1 MIAPP
6 RHFFLIVLL
15 LGCCLSALAQ
25 EATAIRPDSLTTLVI
40 PSDTAAVPSVIK
52 SQSSDLDTLIR
63 YSALTVDH
71 QVEDRKTLLIGKA
84 QVQFKNMT
92 LRAGQISMD
101 WSQSLIVAEGSV
113 DTVWVKAQNPGDST
127 ATVTWRDQPVFVDQG
142 DEMHG
147 FKMIYNYK
155 TEKASVIKGRT
166 TMENAFYTGDHV
178 KMITRDVF
186 NVARGRY
193 TACDADS
200 PHYFFFSRRMK
211 MMVNDKVIARPIV
224 FFLHNIPV
232 AALPFAVF
240 PLKRGRHSGIIMPR
254 YGESYSEGRYLR
266 ELGYYWAP
274 NDYYDVKS
282 TVDFFEKT
290 GWLFRSEL
298 NYAMRY
304 WLNGSINGSMTRK
317 NFSGGV
323 KSRRWDLN
331 VRHDQTID
339 QNTRF
344 SANGYFVSDK
354 NFYRD
359 LSPNLDT
366 RLNRELRSNATFSK
380 YWPDS
385 KNSLTVNVSQTRDL
399 QTDNLTT
406 ILPQASFRMGQ
417 RQPFKP
423 QETRSRRQQSTRR
436 REQPPWYQSIYFSYN
451 SRLINSERRYT
462 TTAADFSKFEKKE
475 LTRELEHSASVS
487 MSSPKKFFGW
497 LDLSQYIN
505 FNENWY
511 DKTREYYLN
520 RTTNTI
526 ESRDKNGFA
535 TRHTFQYSASA
546 NTKIYGMITPGIGKL
561 LALRHVVTPRLSFS
575 YQPDFSERFWGYYQY
590 LADTT
595 GRIQKNDR
603 FRSTPGYG
611 QKSVNFSVSNLFQA
625 KIKSGEQ
632 EKKLDLFSFD
642 LNSGYNF
649 EVEQYRL
656 SPLTSAVRA
665 NPASNFSLTLSTTH
679 DFYQYD
685 ETLNRRVNRYLFQ
698 DGGWKHGDFFRLT
711 NFRFNSS
718 LRLASKSGSNTGRPG
733 QSQPQSS
740 RLEAMEDVQYELPDE
755 ELSVLEEE
763 GRRTG
768 DRFGVDERLR
778 GFNVSWRTSL
788 SFEYVLNRSN
798 PNRTVRNYNLSIS
811 GLELSLTRNWRISYN
826 AHFDLKERTVSYHTF
841 TFYRDLHCWEATLV
855 WVPSGIAKR
864 YYFRINIKAP
874 QLQDLKLERRGGTA
888 RSSAFGYY

>member
-1 MIAPP
+1 MIFQ
-6 RHFFLIVLL
+6 HKHFLFIFFLLSCHSVLAQDTTAVRPDS
-15 LGCCLSALAQ
+15 LSALALP
-25 EATAIRPDSLTTLVI
+25 PDSLAL
-40 PSDTAAVPSVIK
+40 PSVIK

-63 YSALTVDH
+63 YSAQDVDH
-71 QVEDRKTLLIGKA
+71 QIEARRTVFIGKA

-92 LRAGQISMD
+92 LRAGRISLD
-101 WSQSLIVAEGSV
+101 WNQNLIVAEGIV
-113 DTVWVKAQNPGDST
+113 DTVWVKNDHSGDSV
-127 ATVTWRDQPVFVDQG
+127 ATLSWRDQPVFIDQG

-155 TEKASVIKGRT
+155 TEKASVIQGRT
-166 TMENAFYTGDHV
+166 AMENAFYTGAQV
-178 KMITRDVF
+178 KMTSRDVF
-186 NVARGRY
+186 NVSHGNY

-200 PHYFFFSRRMK
+200 PHYFFYSRRMK

-232 AALPFAVF
+232 AALPFAVI
-240 PLKRGRHSGIIMPR
+240 PLKRGRHSGLIMPR
-254 YGESYSEGRYLR
+254 YGESYTEGRYLR

-274 NDYYDVKS
+274 NDYFDTKS

-290 GWLFRSEL
+290 GWLFRSEF

-304 WLNGSINGSMTRK
+304 WLNGSIDGSMTRK

-385 KNSLTVNVSQTRDL
+385 KSSLTVNISQTRDL

-436 REQPPWYQSIYFSYN
+436 RELPPWYQSIYFSYN
-451 SRLINSERRYT
+451 SRLINSERKYST
-462 TTAADFSKFEKKE
+462 TTSDLNKIEKKE

-497 LDLSQYIN
+497 LDLSQYLN

-511 DKTREYYLN
+511 DKTRDYYLN
-520 RTTNTI
+520 RSTNTI
-526 ESRDKNGFA
+526 ESREKGGFA
-535 TRHTFQYSASA
+535 TRRTFQYSASA
-546 NTKIYGMITPGIGKL
+546 NTKIYGMITTGIGNL
-561 LALRHVVTPRLSFS
+561 IALRHVVTPRLSFS
-575 YQPDFSERFWGYYQY
+575 YQPDFSERFWGYFQY
-590 LADTT
+590 LTDTT
-595 GRIQKNDR
+595 GRVQKNDR
-603 FRSTPGYG
+603 FRGTPSFG

-625 KIKSGEQ
+625 KIQSGEQ

-642 LNSGYNF
+642 LSSGYNF
-649 EVEQYRL
+649 EVEQFRF
-656 SPLTSAVRA
+656 SPLTSALRA

-679 DFYQYD
+679 DFYRYD
-685 ETLNRRVNRYLFQ
+685 ETLQRRVNRYLFQ

-718 LRLASKSGSNTGRPG
+718 IRLASKSKSKTKSSN
-733 QSQPQSS
+733 QFQQQSS
-740 RLEAMEDVQYELPDE
+740 RLAAMEDVQTEVTEE

-788 SFEYVLNRSN
+788 SFEYVLNRSI
-798 PNRTVRNYNLSIS
+798 PSRTVRNYNLSLS
-811 GLELSLTRNWRISYN
+811 GLELILTRNWRISYN